1 MLDLEPSSGAVGA
14 VLERLEPP
22 PGAVQPDQVGAV
34 GAVQSALLEMLRQA
48 IAQKDAAQARDLQTR
63 LAEERT
69 RQAAEVQALQSKL
82 ARIPGWLR
90 RLLGAE

>member
-1 MLDLEPSSGAVGA
+1 VALVRGELEAYRRALTENASSLA
-14 VLERLEPP
+14 ERE
-22 PGAVQPDQVGAV
+22 ARA
-34 GAVQSALLEMLRQA
+34 QA
-48 IAQKDAAQARDLQTR
+48 AEAQARDLQTR